1 MIHTDTRKLQ
11 LAGWLKEH
19 GNVEYQSPLKL
30 QKFLLLYEIFT
41 KVDKG
46 VGDFSHLKGYKRGPV
61 FSQTWGDY
69 TYERT
74 AFDRAAEKAFEA
86 DEGSID
92 EERAK
97 RSLFIVSILS
107 ENELS
112 DLTHQLDLWKTKENR
127 IMQGEQQVEL
137 EEEDFSQD
145 DAELVALL
153 EAMYPNDL
161 IENSRIVSLDNHYF
175 LFSKQDAARLTEQHY
190 DTLGELAEKEHL
202 HNPVYVELDEEGRL
216 IVD

>member
-30 QKFLLLYEIFT
+30 QKFLLLYEAFA

-46 VGDFSHLKGYKRGPV
+46 DGDFNHLKGYKRGPV
-61 FSQTWGDY
+61 FSQIWGDY
-69 TYERT
+69 TYER
-74 AFDRAAEKAFEA
+74 ADFDKAAEKAFER
-86 DEGSID
+86 DRCVID
-92 EERAK
+92 EERAN

-112 DLTHQLDLWKTKENR
+112 DLTHQLDLWKTKEDR

-137 EEEDFSQD
+137 EEKDFSQD
-145 DAELVALL
+145 DAKLLALL
-153 EAMYPNDL
+153 EAMYPNEL
-161 IENSRIVSLDNHYF
+161 IENTRIVSLDNHYF
-175 LFSKQDAARLTEQHY
+175 LFSKKDAAHLTEQHY
-190 DTLGELAEKEHL
+190 DTLAELADKEEL

>member
-1 MIHTDTRKLQ
+1 MIHTDKRKLQ

-19 GNVEYQSPLKL
+19 SNVEYQSPLKL
-30 QKFLLLYEIFT
+30 QKFLLLYELFT

-74 AFDRAAEKAFEA
+74 AFDRAAEKALEA

-112 DLTHQLDLWKTKENR
+112 ELTHQLDLWKTKENR
-127 IMQGEQQVEL
+127 IMQGEQQVGL

-145 DAELVALL
+145 DAKLVALL
-153 EAMYPNDL
+153 EAMYPNEL
-161 IENSRIVSLDNHYF
+161 IENTRIVPLDNHYF
-175 LFSKQDAARLTEQHY
+175 LFSKKDAARLTEQHY